1 MIGPDRRR
9 NMPYIEIQN
18 VEKTIGKVSVL
29 RGVNLEIEKGTING
43 FVGPNGSGKTMLL
56 RLIAGYLKPTR
67 GKLIKPSAIK
77 QGVIIENPAFIDE
90 FSGFDNLSYLASIR
104 EIVGPDEIRAT
115 MRLLNLSPE
124 DSRKVKVYSLGMKQK
139 LAFAQAIMERP
150 DILILDEPTRGMD
163 DESVKTVYSIIK
175 KYREDGVTAFIA
187 SHNREDIET
196 LCDKVY
202 TIQNGNVIFGFD
214 ERN

>member
-1 MIGPDRRR
+1 
-9 NMPYIEIQN
+9 MPYIEIQN

-175 KYREDGVTAFIA
+175 KYREDGVTAFIVLVSGVHDPVLSGA
-187 SHNREDIET
+187 TNRFLSENREPIDRIS
-196 LCDKVY
+196 
-202 TIQNGNVIFGFD
+202 
-214 ERN
+214 